1 MAKIR
6 KLSLLFEPIKKDLIF
21 RPIIYISAYLSLFS
35 QKQKHRYMEEFEVS
49 EAAKKTKTIY
59 ISTIFSIAL
68 VLLMLGMLGLIL
80 VHAKNLSNYVKEN
93 IVLNII
99 VDEGAKETDILAFQ
113 KELNSNKAV
122 KQTQYVNKEVA
133 QHNLTKD
140 LGEDFVNFLGYNPL
154 LSTIDV
160 YLKAEYANN
169 QSIDSLKVNLEKNPI
184 VKEVIYQSSLIDM
197 VNKNINTIG
206 LIVLG
211 FAAILLVIAI
221 ALINNTI
228 RLAIFSQRF
237 LIKSMQLVGATKNF
251 IRKPFILVAI
261 LHGLIASFIAIII
274 LLGILYYAQKEIP
287 EIVILRNYTEFG
299 FVLIGMVAIGI
310 FITAI
315 STLFAVS
322 RYLRLKI
329 YDLYR

>member
-1 MAKIR
+1 
-6 KLSLLFEPIKKDLIF
+6 
-21 RPIIYISAYLSLFS
+21 
-35 QKQKHRYMEEFEVS
+35 MEEFEVS
-49 EAAKKTKTIY
+49 EASKKTKTIY

-99 VDEGAKETDILAFQ
+99 VDEGAKETDILAFR
-113 KELNSNKAV
+113 KDLESNVAI

-160 YLKAEYANN
+160 YLKADYANN
-169 QSIDSLKVNLEKNPI
+169 ANIDALKKKIETNPV
-184 VKEVIYQSSLIDM
+184 VKEVVYQSSLIDM
-197 VNKNINTIG
+197 VNKNISTIS

-211 FAAILLVIAI
+211 FAVILLVIAI

-251 IRKPFILVAI
+251 IRKPFILVAA

-274 LLGILYYAQKEIP
+274 LLGFLYYAQKEIP
-287 EIVILRNYTEFG
+287 EILILRNYTEFG
-299 FVLIGMVAIGI
+299 IVFLGMVIIGI
-310 FITAI
+310 FITSI

>member
-1 MAKIR
+1 
-6 KLSLLFEPIKKDLIF
+6 
-21 RPIIYISAYLSLFS
+21 
-35 QKQKHRYMEEFEVS
+35 MEEFEVS
-49 EAAKKTKTIY
+49 DASKKTKTIY
-59 ISTIFSIAL
+59 ISTVFSIAL

-99 VDEGAKETDILAFQ
+99 VDEGAKETEVLQFQ
-113 KELNSNKAV
+113 KELNANPAIKSTV
-122 KQTQYVNKEVA
+122 YVNKEMA
-133 QHNLTKD
+133 ARNLTND

-160 YLKAEYANN
+160 YLNADYANN
-169 QSIDSLKVNLEKNPI
+169 KSIDALKAGIGKNPI

-206 LIVLG
+206 LIILG
-211 FAAILLVIAI
+211 FAAILLIISV

-228 RLAIFSQRF
+228 RLAIYSQRF
-237 LIKSMQLVGATKNF
+237 LIKSMQLVGATRNF
-251 IRKPFILVAI
+251 IRKPFILIAA
-261 LHGLIASFIAIII
+261 LHGLIAAFIAILI
-274 LLGILYYAQKEIP
+274 LLGILFYAQKEIP
-287 EIVILRNYTEFG
+287 EMIILRNYAEFG
-299 FVLIGMVAIGI
+299 IVLASLVVVGI

-315 STLFAVS
+315 STSFAVS
-322 RYLRLKI
+322 KYLNLKI

>member
-1 MAKIR
+1 
-6 KLSLLFEPIKKDLIF
+6 
-21 RPIIYISAYLSLFS
+21 
-35 QKQKHRYMEEFEVS
+35 MEEFEVS
-49 EAAKKTKTIY
+49 DASKKTKTIY

-99 VDEGAKETDILAFQ
+99 VDEGAKETDVLQFQ
-113 KELNSNKAV
+113 KDLNANPAIKT
-122 KQTQYVNKEVA
+122 TQYVNKEMA
-133 QHNLTKD
+133 ARNLTND

-154 LSTIDV
+154 LSTVDV
-160 YLKAEYANN
+160 YLKADYANN
-169 QSIDSLKVNLEKNPI
+169 KSIEVLKAGIAKNPV
-184 VKEVIYQSSLIDM
+184 VKEVIYQGSLIDM

-206 LIVLG
+206 LIILG
-211 FAAILLVIAI
+211 FAAILLIISV

-228 RLAIFSQRF
+228 RLAIYSQRF

-251 IRKPFILVAI
+251 IRKPFILLAA
-261 LHGLIASFIAIII
+261 LHGLIAAFIAILI
-274 LLGILYYAQKEIP
+274 LLGILYYAQREIP

-299 FVLIGMVAIGI
+299 IVLLGLVGVGI

-315 STLFAVS
+315 STSFAVS
-322 RYLRLKI
+322 KYLRLKI

>member
-1 MAKIR
+1 
-6 KLSLLFEPIKKDLIF
+6 
-21 RPIIYISAYLSLFS
+21 
-35 QKQKHRYMEEFEVS
+35 MEEFEVS
-49 EAAKKTKTIY
+49 TASKKTKTVY
-59 ISTIFSIAL
+59 VSTIFSIAL

-99 VDEGAKETDILAFQ
+99 VDEGAKETEILAFQ
-113 KELNSNKAV
+113 KELNSNAAV
-122 KQTQYVNKEVA
+122 KQTQYINKELA

-154 LSTIDV
+154 LSSIDV
-160 YLKAEYANN
+160 YLKADYANN
-169 QSIDSLKVNLEKNPI
+169 TNIETLKAEISKNPI
-184 VKEVIYQSSLIDM
+184 VKEVVYQSSLIDM
-197 VNKNINTIG
+197 VNKNINTIT

-211 FAAILLVIAI
+211 FALILLVIAI

-251 IRKPFILVAI
+251 IRKPFILVAA
-261 LHGLIASFIAIII
+261 LHGLIAAFIAILI
-274 LLGILYYAQKEIP
+274 LLGLLTYAQKELG
-287 EIVILRNYTEFG
+287 EIKILENYTEFG
-299 FVLIGMVAIGI
+299 YVFISLVVVGI
-310 FITAI
+310 FIAAI
-315 STLFAVS
+315 STWFAVS
-322 RYLRLKI
+322 KYLRLKI

>member
-1 MAKIR
+1 
-6 KLSLLFEPIKKDLIF
+6 
-21 RPIIYISAYLSLFS
+21 
-35 QKQKHRYMEEFEVS
+35 MEEFEVS
-49 EAAKKTKTIY
+49 DASKKTKTIY
-59 ISTIFSIAL
+59 ISTIFSITL
-68 VLLMLGMLGLIL
+68 VLLMLGVLGLIL

-99 VDEGAKETDILAFQ
+99 VDEGAKEADVLQFQ
-113 KELNSNKAV
+113 KELNANPAV
-122 KQTQYVNKEVA
+122 KQTQYVNKELA
-133 QHNLTKD
+133 ARNLTQD

-154 LSTIDV
+154 LSTVDV
-160 YLKAEYANN
+160 YLKADYANN
-169 QSIDSLKVNLEKNPI
+169 KSIDALKANISKNPV

-197 VNKNINTIG
+197 VNQNINTIG

-211 FAAILLVIAI
+211 FAAILLVISI

-237 LIKSMQLVGATKNF
+237 IIKSMQLVGATKNF
-251 IRKPFILVAI
+251 IRKPYILLAM
-261 LHGLIASFIAIII
+261 LHGLIASFIAVII
-274 LLGILYYAQKEIP
+274 LLGLLFYAQKEIP

-299 FVLIGMVAIGI
+299 IVLLFLVGVGI

-315 STLFAVS
+315 STTFAVN

>member
-1 MAKIR
+1 MVALCLKR
-6 KLSLLFEPIKKDLIF
+6 ASYYLRF
-21 RPIIYISAYLSLFS
+21 YLSFFIFA
-35 QKQKHRYMEEFEVS
+35 KQKHSYMEEFEVS

-99 VDEGAKETDILAFQ
+99 VDEGAKETDILAFDKQ
-113 KELNSNKAV
+113 LNSNIAV
-122 KQTQYVNKEVA
+122 KRTQYINKEVA

-160 YLKAEYANN
+160 YLKADYANN
-169 QSIDSLKVNLEKNPI
+169 QNIDALRKNIEKNPI
-184 VKEVIYQSSLIDM
+184 VKEVVYQSSLIDM
-197 VNKNINTIG
+197 VNKNISTIS

-211 FAAILLVIAI
+211 FAIILLIIAI

-251 IRKPFILVAI
+251 IRKPFILMAA
-261 LHGLIASFIAIII
+261 LHGIIAAFIAIII
-274 LLGILYYAQKEIP
+274 LLGLLTYAQKELG
-287 EIVILRNYTEFG
+287 EIKILENYTEFG
-299 FVLIGMVAIGI
+299 FVFVALLVIGI
-310 FITAI
+310 FITSI
-315 STLFAVS
+315 STWFAVS
-322 RYLRLKI
+322 RYLRLKL